1 MRFDG
6 LLTEAMDRADV
17 PVKRIVSRLKVMAE
31 LDIAET
37 RLPQDGRIPLSLGGR
52 IIDTRVSSL
61 PDTSAAGFPLN
72 DWELTANDSA
82 AGGASYLAITDV
94 TNSRVPF
101 QVTAN
106 APTGSLFVDS
116 TGRVGLGTSTPVLNL
131 HAATGNTPAI
141 RLEQNGSSGFTAQ
154 TWDVAGNEANFFVR
168 DVTGGSKLS
177 LRIRPGAPT
186 SSIDTASDGDVG
198 MGTAAPTAPLHVV
211 RSDGTSAI
219 VVTENNATAAGR
231 TLLTL
236 SNNGPT
242 FLRLENRAVS
252 ATARWVISHDGTGNM
267 GINRDGGANEFFL
280 APTGNLTLSGTL
292 TTSGSCSVG
301 CDRVFDAD
309 CPILPIAERAGLMFE
324 NGYLPNIGPTPE
336 DGPFNVTDKMGRMLN
351 ELVHAHINIAQLNE
365 RLEELKAKLP

>member
-1 MRFDG
+1 M
-6 LLTEAMDRADV
+6 
-17 PVKRIVSRLKVMAE
+17 
-31 LDIAET
+31 
-37 RLPQDGRIPLSLGGR
+37 
-52 IIDTRVSSL
+52 
-61 PDTSAAGFPLN
+61 N

-186 SSIDTASDGDVG
+186 SSIDIASDGDVG